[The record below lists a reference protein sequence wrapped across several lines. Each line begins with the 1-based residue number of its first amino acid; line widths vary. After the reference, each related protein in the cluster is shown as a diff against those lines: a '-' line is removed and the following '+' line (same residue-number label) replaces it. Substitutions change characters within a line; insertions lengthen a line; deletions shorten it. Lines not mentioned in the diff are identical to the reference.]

1 MPRLIWLALFCL
13 AGIGGLFAVRSV
25 VAVSTI
31 NLVSP
36 KAIAADVTDVATPP
50 LAKGDRLPSQFF
62 DGASPKTA
70 VETVKIV
77 PTEPPKQARGFV
89 IRVPVPVAAI
99 VGAKEP
105 APAPLVA

>member
-13 AGIGGLFAVRSV
+13 AGIGGLFAIRSV
-25 VAVSTI
+25 VAVSAI
-31 NLVSP
+31 NRVSP

-62 DGASPKTA
+62 NRALPKSA

-77 PTEPPKQARGFV
+77 PTEPPKQSEVLKDDVVSWHWHEGSKVVR
-89 IRVPVPVAAI
+89 RRRPQ
-99 VGAKEP
+99 
-105 APAPLVA
+105 